1 MCFTVLRS
9 HKEPETTSFCI
20 SKLGPAAVTLFSF
33 QKLDSPLLL
42 SLTVTQLSTDL
53 KAATSVLF

>member
-1 MCFTVLRS
+1 M
-9 HKEPETTSFCI
+9 
-20 SKLGPAAVTLFSF
+20 TLFSF